1 MLVLEYLVGLHI
13 TFQLQLFQHYW
24 SGHRIGLL
32 WYWMVCRTDIEDYWK
47 RTEIILLFL
56 RLHPR
61 AAFLT
66 LVDYECYSISSEEV
80 LPPVVDIM
88 VIWVKFAHS
97 NPFSSLIPK
106 MSMFTL
112 AMSCL
117 ITFNVP
123 CFMDP
128 TFQVPTQY
136 CSLQQWTILSPI
148 DTSTT
153 ECFSS
158 LVQPLH
164 SSWSSFSTL
173 PQEHL
178 HTTDLGGHLLG
189 HLLVAVFGDLSL
201 CAVIFCYCIIL

>member
-1 MLVLEYLVGLHI
+1 MSMCRVFSCVVGRGYLLWPVHSLGKTLLAFALLHFVLQSQISLLLQVSLDFLLLHSSPLGWRWHLFQVLVLEYLVGLHI

-117 ITFNVP
+117 T
-123 CFMDP
+123 
-128 TFQVPTQY
+128 
-136 CSLQQWTILSPI
+136 
-148 DTSTT
+148 TSN
-153 ECFSS
+153 
-158 LVQPLH
+158 
-164 SSWSSFSTL
+164 L
-173 PQEHL
+173 P
-178 HTTDLGGHLLG
+178 
-189 HLLVAVFGDLSL
+189 
-201 CAVIFCYCIIL
+201 